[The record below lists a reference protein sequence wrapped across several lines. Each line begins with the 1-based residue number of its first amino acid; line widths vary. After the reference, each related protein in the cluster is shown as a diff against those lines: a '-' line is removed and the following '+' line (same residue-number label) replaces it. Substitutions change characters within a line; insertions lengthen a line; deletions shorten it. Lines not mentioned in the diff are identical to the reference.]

1 MSAYDTG
8 DTYIRRYEATLHK
21 PAHVTD
27 VAQAITHMERLR
39 ESPATAGLSPSDVR
53 VTGTDE
59 HVMVYFTVESTDPT
73 MICPRKHYQVR
84 PTPRVARGHPDPFD
98 LDDADLDD
106 ANPGGV

>member
-1 MSAYDTG
+1 MTAYDLG
-8 DTYIRRYEATLHK
+8 DTYMRRYEATLRK

-39 ESPATAGLSPSDVR
+39 EGAATAGLSPSDVR

-73 MICPRKHYQVR
+73 RICPRKHYQAR
-84 PTPRVARGHPDPFD
+84 LTPRVVRGHPDPFV

-106 ANPGGV
+106 ANLGDA